1 MNGNNELGKGTE
13 LYRGIAAPARSWE
26 LSTWGKG
33 AELGDAEAPTRL
45 KLHPHSEHLTRRSS
59 YPLSILFPVRTT
71 FLQDDRACIPRR

>member
-26 LSTWGKG
+26 PSTWGKG

-45 KLHPHSEHLTRRSS
+45 KLHPHSEHLTRRFSH
-59 YPLSILFPVRTT
+59 PFTHFTPCKDALP
-71 FLQDDRACIPRR
+71 AG